1 MKGLVWLI
9 RSGLAMR
16 KIVQGIVTFL
26 AIAVASPAFGQGSA
40 RYELLPEPDVKSST
54 SYRTATAYVVD
65 KKENQFFVCSAR
77 YNYRDLTANNGS
89 CVKLDPTIGR
99 PSLNETYV
107 AHPVTG
113 STIFNPILP
122 VIWFIDPGS
131 GDVQFCAI
139 RHAGLCVKI
148 SLP

>member
-1 MKGLVWLI
+1 
-9 RSGLAMR
+9 MR
-16 KIVQGIVTFL
+16 KIVQGIATLL
-26 AIAVASPAFGQGSA
+26 AIAVASPAFAQGGV
-40 RYELLPEPDVKSST
+40 RYELLPEPDVKSNT

-65 KKENQFFVCSAR
+65 KTANQFFVCSVR
-77 YNYRDLTANNGS
+77 YNYHDLTANNGS

-107 AHPVTG
+107 AHAVTG
-113 STIFNPILP
+113 STMINPFLP
-122 VIWFIDPGS
+122 VIWFIDPVS

>member
-1 MKGLVWLI
+1 
-9 RSGLAMR
+9 MR
-16 KIVQGIVTFL
+16 KMMQGIATFF
-26 AIAVASPAFGQGSA
+26 AIAVASPAFAQGSV
-40 RYELLPEPDVKSST
+40 RYELLPEPDVKSNT

-77 YNYRDLTANNGS
+77 YDYRDLAANNGS

-113 STIFNPILP
+113 STMLNPFLP
-122 VIWFIDPGS
+122 VIWFIHPGS

>member
-9 RSGLAMR
+9 HSGLAMR

-26 AIAVASPAFGQGSA
+26 AIAVASSAFGQGSG
-40 RYELLPEPDVKSST
+40 RYELLPEPDVKSNT
-54 SYRTATAYVVD
+54 TYRTASAYVVD
-65 KKENQFFVCSAR
+65 KKENHFFVCSAR
-77 YNYRDLTANNGS
+77 YDYRDLTANNGS

-99 PSLNETYV
+99 PSINEEYV

-113 STIFNPILP
+113 STMSNPFLP
-122 VIWFIDPGS
+122 VIWFIDPPS
-131 GDVQFCAI
+131 GDVQFCDI

-148 SLP
+148 GLQ

>member
-1 MKGLVWLI
+1 
-9 RSGLAMR
+9 MR
-16 KIVQGIVTFL
+16 KMMQGFTTFF
-26 AIAVASPAFGQGSA
+26 AIAVASPAFAQGGV
-40 RYELLPEPDVKSST
+40 RYELLPEPDVRSNS

-77 YNYRDLTANNGS
+77 YNYQDLTANNGS

-99 PSLNETYV
+99 PSLNEAYV

-113 STIFNPILP
+113 STMVNPFLP
-122 VIWFIDPGS
+122 VIWFIAPGS

-139 RHAGLCVKI
+139 RHAGLCVKM

>member
-1 MKGLVWLI
+1 M
-9 RSGLAMR
+9 
-16 KIVQGIVTFL
+16 VQGITVFL
-26 AIAVASPAFGQGSA
+26 ANATASPAVAQA
-40 RYELLPEPDVKSST
+40 IRYELFPIWMSCPTLLAGRPRRMWWT
-54 SYRTATAYVVD
+54 R
-65 KKENQFFVCSAR
+65 KKINCVCSAR

-107 AHPVTG
+107 AHAVTG
-113 STIFNPILP
+113 SAMVNPFLP